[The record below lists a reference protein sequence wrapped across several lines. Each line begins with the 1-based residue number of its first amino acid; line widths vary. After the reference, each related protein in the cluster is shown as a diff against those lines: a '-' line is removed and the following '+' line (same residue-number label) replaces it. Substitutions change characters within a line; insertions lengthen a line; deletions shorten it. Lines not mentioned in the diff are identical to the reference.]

1 MPTIASTLSRKKT
14 TKEARIGAWYH
25 SLAVEEYKAKER
37 KAMGR

>member
-1 MPTIASTLSRKKT
+1 MASTLSRKKT

-25 SLAVEEYKAKER
+25 CSTIEEYKAKER